1 MGSFFFRHFGCRLNH
16 YEGSSIISE
25 LYERGW
31 KRTSR
36 RSESQIALVHAC
48 TVTARADYKVRSEIK
63 KIGTENPGA
72 KIYVLGCY
80 DSSLRKKFPGARFI
94 PNQIKSRACEIIAG
108 DFPDSGSP
116 RIKEDSHEDPRFSFF
131 LPSNAGYSRA
141 YLKIQDGCDEECAY
155 CKIPQVRGKSV
166 SRDPEAVENE
176 VRKLVENGFHEIILT
191 GVNIGDYRREG
202 TDFYGL
208 LERISRAPGNF
219 YFRISSLEPMCMDP
233 RIIPI
238 LENPKFAGFL
248 HIPIQSGS
256 PRILRAMNR
265 FQNMDALSRNIEK
278 IQNHFP
284 DIFLGTDIMAGFPGE
299 THTDFEH
306 TLNFIHRHDF
316 SRIHAFPF
324 SLRERT
330 PLERSLRNQ
339 NKNRQSLKEKR
350 EYKLS
355 SGNELASRMARV
367 MAMDQFLRDSYRK
380 KTSHRVYRAI
390 VEIKN
395 QSLPGEEWTAVTEN
409 YQELSIP
416 EPLRSGLQKKDMVH
430 LAYDVSGILRLDKK
444 TV

>member
-31 KRTSR
+31 KRAAR

-63 KIGTENPGA
+63 KIEMENPDA

-80 DSSLRKKFPGARFI
+80 DSSLRKKFPNAVFI
-94 PNQIKSRACEIIAG
+94 PNQKKSRTCQIIKK
-108 DFPDSGSP
+108 DFPDSVIP
-116 RIKEDSHEDPRFSFF
+116 QAREDSHEDPRFSFF

-141 YLKIQDGCDEECAY
+141 YLKIQDGCDEKCAY
-155 CKIPQVRGKSV
+155 CKIPQVRGKSI
-166 SRDPEAVENE
+166 SRNPEAVENE
-176 VRKLVENGFHEIILT
+176 VRKLIESGFHEIILT
-191 GVNIGDYRREG
+191 GVNIGDYRKEG
-202 TDFYGL
+202 INFYGL
-208 LERISRAPGNF
+208 LERISHIPGEF
-219 YFRISSLEPMCMDP
+219 YFRISSLEPMCIDP

-238 LENPKFAGFL
+238 LKNPKFAGFL

-256 PRILRAMNR
+256 PQILRAMNR
-265 FQNMDALSRNIEK
+265 SQDMDALSRNIEN

-284 DIFLGTDIMAGFPGE
+284 DIFLGTDIMVGFPGE

-306 TLNFIHRHDF
+306 TMNFLHRHDF

-339 NKNRQSLKEKR
+339 NKNRHSPEEKM

-355 SGNELASRMARV
+355 SGNEVGSRMEQV
-367 MAMDQFLRDSYRK
+367 MALDQFLRDAYRK

-409 YQELSIP
+409 YQELFIP
-416 EPLRSGLQKKDMVH
+416 EPMRSGLQKKGMIH
-430 LAYDVSGILRLDKK
+430 LVYDISGILRLDKK